1 MILCI
6 TLGKTFIFFPPP
18 LPQIVLCFASNF
30 LEIQLEERIALC
42 EIPEKLAEKPK
53 TGRLI

>member
-6 TLGKTFIFFPPP
+6 TLRKTFIFFPP